1 MDEIL
6 AKPDTMLEGMLVDQ
20 IERIKKVDEKTLAA
34 SVSGDQVGGS
44 RSGLSREMYAPE
56 LTLDAFRGMTF
67 TLKFHPDEEIQIG
80 EDMYVTG
87 IQFNKTS

>member
-1 MDEIL
+1 
-6 AKPDTMLEGMLVDQ
+6 
-20 IERIKKVDEKTLAA
+20 
-34 SVSGDQVGGS
+34 
-44 RSGLSREMYAPE
+44 MYAPE

-67 TLKFHPDEEIQIG
+67 ALEFHPDEEIQIG